1 MADDNLKNLMSNY
14 SSMPIGE
21 LGTALLSRQA
31 GQRSKSRSRRRRAEK
46 VNNILAVLL
55 GGQAVFNKMAN
66 QRVKELESLNT
77 VNKYRDAKL
86 VKKMNMVG
94 TALKSIDADILTS
107 DNALELIRSDAYKD
121 QAEAAYANMRP
132 FIEKHIKDNMPR
144 QYKFL
149 NQRTGGAL
157 ETEMYRIFNDQI
169 LPFYLGKEKGKTETR
184 AQMLIREGSKYF
196 NGDFTPEELMGKFA
210 GFEMDQATIA
220 RERRMQERKKEI
232 RSESS
237 LLNVF
242 GVAGGLF
249 KGDAGPFKEITELED
264 PALYSTIEKIPLS
277 GFFGVDAGQVFKNVR
292 DRENYADIAVSLELT
307 GTEAGSAAQEGS
319 VELSG
324 LLLDDVRTIQ
334 RGGRGAANFQNNW
347 KAAAS
352 RAREVEYGNRI
363 FFQGEKVKDTDIRSE
378 IELGKRF
385 GTIRVQLDRD
395 KQFIENI
402 NSIEK
407 YTSFMKRHFGVSSIE
422 ELSEDKK
429 NVMAMNIVYDVVI
442 DPRSPEDFETGGGM
456 TIGAEIGTL
465 AAYDKPGKKNWYN
478 VASATDPQGNFITI
492 DPSRMDFMLSKMAE
506 GIDVNGQVKFEK
518 NFDGFLNNLSEI
530 KDYELAAQRISEE
543 IQRAK
548 DIGGVQFAEKIAG
561 SVRKINPNITNMFN
575 SNFQSEQGMYDAI
588 NSDNPFI
595 INYMSDSTL
604 PPPVPTVPSVGSTDT
619 QMEDIY
625 QGMSD
630 AERWSAKGEDM
641 TRDSFKEEIIEP
653 AGNWWEGQKEKTY
666 IKDIEKYYESPGT
679 TAFQIRQRQQAFDD
693 ALKVLGITE
702 EEAEKYRIGQ

>member
-1 MADDNLKNLMSNY
+1 MADDNLKNLMRNY
-14 SSMPIGE
+14 SRMPIGE

-55 GGQAVFNKMAN
+55 GGQAVFNKMAS

-94 TALKSIDADILTS
+94 RALKSIDADILTS
-107 DNALELIRSDAYKD
+107 DNALELIRNNKD
-121 QAEAAYANMRP
+121 QAEAAYANISP

-144 QYKFL
+144 EYKFMS
-149 NQRTGGAL
+149 QGSGGAL
-157 ETEMYRIFNDQI
+157 EREKRRIFYDQV

-210 GFEMDQATIA
+210 GFEMDEATIA
-220 RERRMQERKKEI
+220 RERRMQERKKAI

-237 LLNVF
+237 LFNVF

-264 PALYSTIEKIPLS
+264 PALYSTIEKIPLT
-277 GFFGVDAGQVFKNVR
+277 GFFGVDAGQVFKNIR
-292 DRENYADIAVSLELT
+292 GSQNYADIAASLELT
-307 GTEAGSAAQEGS
+307 GTEEGSAFQEAS
-319 VELSG
+319 TVLEG
-324 LLLDDVRTIQ
+324 LLLEDVNSIQ
-334 RGGRGAANFQNNW
+334 RAGRGAPNFKDNW
-347 KAAAS
+347 TAAAS
-352 RAREVEYGNRI
+352 RAREAEYANRV
-363 FFQGEKVKDTDIRSE
+363 FFQGEAVEKTDKLSE

-385 GTIRVQLDRD
+385 GTIRVQLERD
-395 KQFIENI
+395 NQFIENI
-402 NSIEK
+402 NGIEK
-407 YTSFMKRHFGVSSIE
+407 YTSFMERHFGKSLIE
-422 ELSEDKK
+422 DLSEQQK
-429 NVMAMNIVYDVVI
+429 NIMAANIIFDVVI
-442 DPRSPEDFETGGGM
+442 EPRNPEKFKTSKGM
-456 TIGAEIGTL
+456 AIGANIGTL
-465 AAYDKPGKKNWYN
+465 KIYSDPGKSGFFVGSN
-478 VASATDPQGNFITI
+478 TDPQGNFITI
-492 DPSRMDFMLSKMAE
+492 DPSRMDFMLSNMAK
-506 GIDVNGQVKFEK
+506 GIDVNGQVEFEK

-548 DIGGVQFAEKIAG
+548 DIGGVQFAEKMAANI
-561 SVRKINPNITNMFN
+561 RKINPNITNIFN

-604 PPPVPTVPSVGSTDT
+604 PPPVPSVGSTDD
-619 QMEDIY
+619 QMEDWVKDSY
-625 QGMSD
+625 PQGD
-630 AERWSAKGEDM
+630 GYINPDVKD
-641 TRDSFKEEIIEP
+641 
-653 AGNWWEGQKEKTY
+653 WWQGQKEKPY
-666 IKDIEKYYESPGT
+666 IRDIERYYESPGT
-679 TAFQIRQRQQAFDD
+679 TPFQISQRQQAFDD
-693 ALKVLGITE
+693 ALKGLGITE

>member
-31 GQRSKSRSRRRRAEK
+31 GQRSKSRSRRKRAEK
-46 VNNILAVLL
+46 INNILAVLL

-107 DNALELIRSDAYKD
+107 DNALELIRNNKD
-121 QAEAAYANMRP
+121 QAEAAYANISP

-144 QYKFL
+144 EYKFMS
-149 NQRTGGAL
+149 QGSGGAL
-157 ETEMYRIFNDQI
+157 EREKRRIFYDQV

-196 NGDFTPEELMGKFA
+196 NGDFTPEELMEKFA
-210 GFEMDQATIA
+210 GFEMDEAKIA
-220 RERRMQERKKEI
+220 RERRMQERKKAI

-237 LLNVF
+237 LFNVF

-264 PALYSTIEKIPLS
+264 PSLYSTVEKIPLT
-277 GFFGVDAGQVFKNVR
+277 GFFGVDAGQVFKNIR
-292 DRENYADIAVSLELT
+292 GSQNYADIAASLELT
-307 GTEAGSAAQEGS
+307 GTEAGSASQEAS
-319 VELSG
+319 AILEG
-324 LLLDDVRTIQ
+324 LLLEDVNSIQ
-334 RGGRGAANFQNNW
+334 RAGRDSANFRNNW
-347 KAAAS
+347 TATAS
-352 RAREVEYGNRI
+352 RAREVEYGNRV
-363 FFQGEKVKDTDIRSE
+363 FFGAEIEDTDILSQL
-378 IELGKRF
+378 ELGKRF
-385 GTIRVQLDRD
+385 GTLRVQLERD
-395 KQFIENI
+395 NQFIENI
-402 NSIEK
+402 NGIEK
-407 YTSFMKRHFGVSSIE
+407 YTSFMERHFGVSSVQ
-422 ELSEDKK
+422 ELSEQEK
-429 NVMAMNIVYDVVI
+429 NIMAMNIVYDVVI
-442 DPRSPEDFETGGGM
+442 EPRNVENFEVGGGM
-456 TIGAEIGTL
+456 TIGADIGTL
-465 AAYDKPGKKNWYN
+465 KVYSNPGKSGMIVGKD
-478 VASATDPQGNFITI
+478 TDPQGNFITI

-506 GIDVNGQVKFEK
+506 GINVNGQVKFEK
-518 NFDGFLNNLSEI
+518 NFDSFMNNLSEI
-530 KDYELAAQRISEE
+530 KDYELAAQRMSEE

-548 DIGGVQFAEKIAG
+548 DIGGVQFAEKIAANI
-561 SVRKINPNITNMFN
+561 RKINPNITNMFN
-575 SNFQSEQGMYDAI
+575 SNFQSEQGMYDAL

-641 TRDSFKEEIIEP
+641 TRDAFKEEIIEP
-653 AGNWWEGQKEKTY
+653 VGNWWNDVGDRQARTM
-666 IKDIEKYYESPGT
+666 IKNHLTGRAKSESGYS
-679 TAFQIRQRQQAFDD
+679 TALERLGISDEEARQQF
-693 ALKVLGITE
+693 LG
-702 EEAEKYRIGQ
+702 Q

>member
-1 MADDNLKNLMSNY
+1 MADDNLKNLISNY
-14 SSMPIGE
+14 SSMSIGD
-21 LGTALLSRQA
+21 LGDALLSRQA

-55 GGQAVFNKMAN
+55 GGQAVFNKLAN

-94 TALKSIDADILTS
+94 RALKSIDADILTS

-121 QAEAAYANMRP
+121 QAEAAYANMSP

-144 QYKFL
+144 EYKFMS
-149 NQRTGGAL
+149 QGSGGVL
-157 ETEMYRIFNDQI
+157 EREKRRIFYDQV

-184 AQMLIREGSKYF
+184 AQLLMREGSKYF

-210 GFEMDQATIA
+210 GFEMDEATIA
-220 RERRMQERKKEI
+220 RERRMQERKKAI

-264 PALYSTIEKIPLS
+264 PELYSTIEKIPLS
-277 GFFGVDAGQVFKNVR
+277 GFFGVDAGQIFRNIR
-292 DRENYADIAVSLELT
+292 GSENYADIAASLELT
-307 GTEAGSAAQEGS
+307 GTEAGGAFQEASAILE
-319 VELSG
+319 G
-324 LLLDDVRTIQ
+324 LLIEDVNSIQ
-334 RGGRGAANFQNNW
+334 RAGRDAPNFQNNW
-347 KAAAS
+347 ISAAS
-352 RAREVEYGNRI
+352 RAREVEYGNRV
-363 FFQGEKVKDTDIRSE
+363 FFQGEKVEKTDVLSE

-385 GTIRVQLDRD
+385 GTIRVQLERD
-395 KQFIENI
+395 NQFIENI

-407 YTSFMKRHFGVSSIE
+407 YTSFMERHFGVSSVE
-422 ELSEDKK
+422 ELSEQER
-429 NVMAMNIVYDVVI
+429 NIMAANIIYDVVI
-442 DPRSPEDFETGGGM
+442 EPRNPEKFKTGRGM
-456 TIGAEIGTL
+456 AIGADIGTL
-465 AAYDKPGKKNWYN
+465 KIYSDPGKSGFFVSSN
-478 VASATDPQGNFITI
+478 TDPQGNFITI
-492 DPSRMDFMLSKMAE
+492 DPSRMDFMLSNMAK

-518 NFDGFLNNLSEI
+518 NFDSFVNNLSET

-595 INYMSDSTL
+595 INYMPDSTM
-604 PPPVPTVPSVGSTDT
+604 PPAVPSVGSTDD
-619 QMEDIY
+619 QMEDWVTAANKY
-625 QGMSD
+625 ST
-630 AERWSAKGEDM
+630 GEGKY
-641 TRDSFKEEIIEP
+641 SNVVS
-653 AGNWWEGQKEKTY
+653 NWWEGQKEKTY
-666 IKDIEKYYESPGT
+666 IKDIERYYESPGT
-679 TAFQIRQRQQAFDD
+679 TPFQISQRQQAFDD
-693 ALKVLGITE
+693 ALKGLGITE
-702 EEAEKYRIGQ
+702 KEAEKYRIGQ

>member
-31 GQRSKSRSRRRRAEK
+31 GQRSKSRSRRKRAEK
-46 VNNILAVLL
+46 INNILAVLL

-107 DNALELIRSDAYKD
+107 DNALELIRNNKD
-121 QAEAAYANMRP
+121 QAEAAYANISP

-144 QYKFL
+144 EYKFMS
-149 NQRTGGAL
+149 QGSGGAL
-157 ETEMYRIFNDQI
+157 EREKRRIFYDQV

-196 NGDFTPEELMGKFA
+196 NGDFTPEELMEKFA
-210 GFEMDQATIA
+210 GFEMDEATIA
-220 RERRMQERKKEI
+220 RERRMQERKKAI

-264 PALYSTIEKIPLS
+264 PELYSTIEKIPLS
-277 GFFGVDAGQVFKNVR
+277 GFFGVDAGQIFRNIR
-292 DRENYADIAVSLELT
+292 GSENYADIAASLELT
-307 GTEAGSAAQEGS
+307 GTEAGGSFQEASAILE
-319 VELSG
+319 G
-324 LLLDDVRTIQ
+324 LLLEDVNSIQ
-334 RGGRGAANFQNNW
+334 RAGRNSPNFKNNW
-347 KAAAS
+347 IAAAS
-352 RAREVEYGNRI
+352 RAREAEYANRV
-363 FFQGEKVKDTDIRSE
+363 FFQGEEVEKTDMLSE

-385 GTIRVQLDRD
+385 GTIRVQLERD
-395 KQFIENI
+395 NQFIENI

-407 YTSFMKRHFGVSSIE
+407 YTSFMERHFGKSSVE
-422 ELSEDKK
+422 KLSEEQK
-429 NVMAMNIVYDVVI
+429 NIMAANIIYDVVI
-442 DPRSPEDFETGGGM
+442 EPRNVENFETGGGM
-456 TIGAEIGTL
+456 TIGADIGTL
-465 AAYDKPGKKNWYN
+465 KVYSNPGKKNWYN
-478 VASATDPQGNFITI
+478 VASDTDPQGNFITI
-492 DPSRMDFMLSKMAE
+492 DPSRMDFMLSNMAK
-506 GIDVNGQVKFEK
+506 GIDVNGQVEFEK
-518 NFDGFLNNLSEI
+518 APTLFLNNLSEI
-530 KDYELAAQRISEE
+530 KDYELAAQRMSEE

-548 DIGGVQFAEKIAG
+548 DIGGVQFAEKIAANI
-561 SVRKINPNITNMFN
+561 RKINPNITNMFN

-625 QGMSD
+625 KGMSD

-641 TRDSFKEEIIEP
+641 TRDAFKEEIIEP
-653 AGNWWEGQKEKTY
+653 VGNWWNDVGDRQAMTK
-666 IKDIEKYYESPGT
+666 IKNHLTGRAKSESGYSRALERLGMT
-679 TAFQIRQRQQAFDD
+679 DEEARQQF
-693 ALKVLGITE
+693 LG
-702 EEAEKYRIGQ
+702 Q